1 MGKKLHTDSNYM
13 DTYNQYNDNLPE
25 DEYQQGQIEFLNE
38 WCDIQDNMEQY
49 EPDVI
54 ILERRERDMKKI
66 EWEIVYEL
74 KKINL
79 ETLGDNG
86 IISFKEELEKLLEE
100 VNEEFEKRFWWHLNK
115 SLVLRKEVCLLY

>member
-1 MGKKLHTDSNYM
+1 
-13 DTYNQYNDNLPE
+13 
-25 DEYQQGQIEFLNE
+25 
-38 WCDIQDNMEQY
+38 MEQY

-100 VNEEFEKRFWWHLNK
+100 VNEEFEKRFW
-115 SLVLRKEVCLLY
+115 

>member
-1 MGKKLHTDSNYM
+1 
-13 DTYNQYNDNLPE
+13 
-25 DEYQQGQIEFLNE
+25 
-38 WCDIQDNMEQY
+38 
-49 EPDVI
+49 
-54 ILERRERDMKKI
+54 MKKI

-100 VNEEFEKRFWWHLNK
+100 VNEEFEKRFW
-115 SLVLRKEVCLLY
+115 